1 MIGHVLP
8 KRTYWTIFAALM
20 VLLALTVLVAEINL
34 GRTAN
39 IIIALTIAVV
49 KATLVVLY
57 FMHVKFSS
65 RLIWIFAGIGFFWF
79 LILVSLTLSDYAS
92 RDWLPIFG
100 K

>member
-20 VLLALTVLVAEINL
+20 VLLALTILVAEINL
-34 GRTAN
+34 GRTLN
-39 IIIALTIAVV
+39 IIIALTIAVI

-65 RLIWIFAGIGFFWF
+65 KLVWVFAAAGFFWF
-79 LILVSLTLSDYAS
+79 LILVSFTMSDYAS

>member
-20 VLLALTVLVAEINL
+20 VLLGLTVLVAEINI

-39 IIIALTIAVV
+39 VVIALTIAVV
-49 KATLVVLY
+49 KATLVILY

-65 RLIWIFAGIGFFWF
+65 RLVWVFAGIGFFWF
-79 LILVSLTLSDYAS
+79 ILLVGFTLSDYAS
-92 RDWLPIFG
+92 RDWLPVFG

>member
-8 KRTYWTIFAALM
+8 KKTYWTIFGLLM

-39 IIIALTIAVV
+39 VVIALTIAVV
-49 KATLVVLY
+49 KATLVILY

-65 RLIWIFAGIGFFWF
+65 KLVWVFASIGFLWF
-79 LILVSLTLSDYAS
+79 LILVAITMSDYAS
-92 RDWLPIFG
+92 RDWLPVFG

>member
-8 KRTYWTIFAALM
+8 KKTYWTIFGLLM

-39 IIIALTIAVV
+39 VVIALTIAVV

-65 RLIWIFAGIGFFWF
+65 KLVWVFASIGFLWF
-79 LILVSLTLSDYAS
+79 LILVAITMSDYAS
-92 RDWLPIFG
+92 RDWLPVFG

>member
-1 MIGHVLP
+1 MIGHVVP

-34 GRTAN
+34 GRTLN
-39 IIIALTIAVV
+39 IIIALTIAVI

-57 FMHVKFSS
+57 FMHVKYSS
-65 RLIWIFAGIGFFWF
+65 KLVWVFAAAGFFWF
-79 LILVSLTLSDYAS
+79 IILVSFTLSDYAS
-92 RDWLPIFG
+92 RDWLPVFG

>member
-8 KRTYWTIFAALM
+8 KKTYWTIFAALM
-20 VLLALTVLVAEINL
+20 VLLAATVLVAIIDL

-39 IIIALTIAVV
+39 VVIALTIAVI

-65 RLIWIFAGIGFFWF
+65 RLVWVYAVAGFFWF
-79 LILVSLTLSDYAS
+79 LILVAFTMSDYAS
-92 RDWLPIFG
+92 RDWLPVFA

>member
-8 KRTYWTIFAALM
+8 KKTYYTIFAALM

-34 GRTAN
+34 GRTLN
-39 IIIALTIAVV
+39 IIIALTIAIV

-65 RLIWIFAGIGFFWF
+65 RLVWVFAAAGFFWF
-79 LILVSLTLSDYAS
+79 LILVAFTLSDYAS
-92 RDWLPIFG
+92 RDWLPVPG